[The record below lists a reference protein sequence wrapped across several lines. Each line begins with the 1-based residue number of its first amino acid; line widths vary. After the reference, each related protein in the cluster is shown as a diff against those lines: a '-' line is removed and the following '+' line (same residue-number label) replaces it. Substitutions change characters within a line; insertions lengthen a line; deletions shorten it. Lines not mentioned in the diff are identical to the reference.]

1 MGWDTM
7 VSPDARFRGICIR
20 ARASYPPC
28 RTSNDA
34 SLDRPRSSIRGF
46 VRSRFVSFSSSFI
59 LGPLEIRF
67 RAEWIRSED
76 ISGSFTLVRER
87 N

>member
-1 MGWDTM
+1 MSG
-7 VSPDARFRGICIR
+7 
-20 ARASYPPC
+20 
-28 RTSNDA
+28 
-34 SLDRPRSSIRGF
+34 
-46 VRSRFVSFSSSFI
+46 RFVSFSSSFI

-76 ISGSFTLVRER
+76 ISGSFTLLRER